1 MRKWLTTRSTTTA
14 MMPHQIIQVPLI
26 AKIDPAGSFQ
36 EVKIGSSNITPNS
49 EIKTSAALPA
59 SADWRTVGV
68 ITPVKNQGTCNSGW
82 AFSAIAYAE
91 SLYIMKQNRTLDLSE
106 ELALECSYMCSC
118 RTGDV
123 FIAMG
128 TTVGYGNFY
137 NNLGAAT

>member
-1 MRKWLTTRSTTTA
+1 

-68 ITPVKNQGTCNSGW
+68 ITPPKNQGTCDAGW
-82 AFSAIAYAE
+82 AFSVIAYVE
-91 SLYIMKQNRTLDLSE
+91 SLAVMKLNQTLDLSE
-106 ELALECSYMCSC
+106 ELLLECTSMCTC
-118 RTGDV
+118 LQGNLLY
-123 FIAMG
+123 AMESILIS
-128 TTVGYGNFY
+128 GNFY
-137 NNLGAAT
+137 NNLGTAT